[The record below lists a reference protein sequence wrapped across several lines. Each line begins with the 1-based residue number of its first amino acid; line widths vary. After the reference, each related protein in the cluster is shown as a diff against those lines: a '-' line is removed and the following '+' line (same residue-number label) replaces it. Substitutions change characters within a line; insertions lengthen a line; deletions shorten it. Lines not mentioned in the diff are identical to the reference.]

1 MQETMTTIDPPLK
14 PQGRRVLM
22 DGAVDAMREAILNG
36 RLPPGARLIED
47 ELAKMLDVSRSP
59 VRQAL
64 ARLEQEGLVVQEAH
78 RGASVA
84 LISATDVEEIY
95 SLRTA
100 LERLATTCVCEAE
113 TPADLAPLEA
123 ILQHFSSIPRAE
135 ITRRKVAELDI
146 DFHDAIFRAAKH
158 QRLYRGWQALRSQV
172 MMFLLLRDALA
183 DDYLD
188 SWGYEHQVLLDV
200 IRSRDVAKAV
210 VVSQAHIGSAHQ
222 RLKAMLKRRS
232 TA

>member
-1 MQETMTTIDPPLK
+1 
-14 PQGRRVLM
+14 M
-22 DGAVDAMREAILNG
+22 DDAVDALREAILNG
-36 RLPPGARLIED
+36 RFAPGARLIED
-47 ELAKMLDVSRSP
+47 ELARMLDISRSP

-84 LISATDVEEIY
+84 LISPTDVEEIY

-100 LERLATTCVCEAE
+100 LERLATMRVCEAA
-113 TPADLAPLEA
+113 TPADLAPLDA
-123 ILQHFSSIPRAE
+123 ILQHFQAIPRGE

-146 DFHDAIFRAAKH
+146 DFHDALFRAAKH
-158 QRLYRGWQALRSQV
+158 QRLYRAWQALRTQV

-188 SWGYEHQVLLDV
+188 SWGREHQILLDV
-200 IRSRDVAKAV
+200 LRSRDVEKAV
-210 VVSQAHIGSAHQ
+210 AVSRAHIGVAHE
-222 RLKAMLKRRS
+222 RLKAMLKRRG
-232 TA
+232 TI